1 MKARIKLELPVY
13 WETRK
18 NKLELMSLNW
28 YGKTNKF
35 ERNKIKK
42 EYHKLIKI
50 QLLKNKKKIKGKYR
64 VNYKYFYQNSR
75 SDLDNVAAV
84 IAKFLNDGL
93 KELGIIVDDNV
104 KYLVNSQL
112 SIGGCDRKNP
122 RMEIE
127 VEEIE

>member
-1 MKARIKLELPVY
+1 MIKLELPVY

-28 YGKTNKF
+28 YGKANKF

-50 QLLKNKKKIKGKYR
+50 QLLKNKKKFKGKYQVR
-64 VNYKYFYQNSR
+64 YRYFYKNSG
-75 SDLDNVAAV
+75 SDLENVASV
-84 IAKFLNDGL
+84 IGKFMNDAL
-93 KELGIIVDDNV
+93 KELGIIVDDSV

-112 SIGGCDRKNP
+112 IVDSCDKKNP

>member
-1 MKARIKLELPVY
+1 MIKLELPVY

-28 YGKTNKF
+28 YGKANKF
-35 ERNKIKK
+35 ERNRIKK

-50 QLLKNKKKIKGKYR
+50 QLLKNKEKFKGEYR
-64 VNYKYFYQNSR
+64 VTYRYFYQNSK
-75 SDLDNVAAV
+75 SDLDNVVVV

-93 KELGIIVDDNV
+93 KELGIIVDDSV

-112 SIGGCDRKNP
+112 IVDSCDKKNP

>member
-1 MKARIKLELPVY
+1 MIKLELPVY

-50 QLLKNKKKIKGKYR
+50 QLLKNKKKIKG
-64 VNYKYFYQNSR
+64 SR
-75 SDLDNVAAV
+75 
-84 IAKFLNDGL
+84 
-93 KELGIIVDDNV
+93 
-104 KYLVNSQL
+104 
-112 SIGGCDRKNP
+112 
-122 RMEIE
+122 
-127 VEEIE
+127 